1 MLTNIILF
9 GDLMFGIV
17 GYLSFILSSVLLNI
31 TPGADTVYIL
41 TRSAV
46 GGRKMGIVSALGIS
60 TGILIHTVLAALGL
74 SAILASSK
82 LLFNIMKLCGAI
94 YLAVMGIKALLSK
107 DSLISEENAQ
117 NTSLWQIYRQGVLTN
132 ALNPKVAL
140 FFLALL
146 PQFVSADNP
155 YGPLPFLLLGLTFFT
170 TSTIWCILV
179 AFISSFL
186 SRLLNSSSKIS
197 TLACKF
203 TGIIYIA
210 LGINILLSK
219 A

>member
-1 MLTNIILF
+1 
-9 GDLMFGIV
+9 MFGIV
-17 GYLSFILSSVLLNI
+17 GYFSFVLSSVLLNI
-31 TPGADTVYIL
+31 TPGADTIYIL

-46 GGRKMGIVSALGIS
+46 GGRKKGIVSALGIC
-60 TGILIHTVLAALGL
+60 TGILIHTVFAALGL
-74 SAILASSK
+74 SAILAGSK
-82 LLFNIMKLCGAI
+82 LLFNIMKFAGAL
-94 YLAVMGIKALLSK
+94 YLALMGIKALLSK
-107 DSLISEENAQ
+107 NSLIGNDNAH
-117 NTSLWQIYRQGVLTN
+117 NSSLWQTYRQGVLTN

-170 TSTIWCILV
+170 TSTVWCVLV

-186 SRLLNSSSKIS
+186 SRLLNENSKVS
-197 TLACKF
+197 LFANKF

-219 A
+219 V